1 MINFNKITELESDI
15 ISNGKKVGTLD
26 LVPNSYYL
34 VEIDYVPFQIPVK
47 DKRLVKGII
56 ERVYK
61 SGLKYEA
68 RKGRL
73 TQRFIDKSKESKKI
87 LV

>member
-1 MINFNKITELESDI
+1 MIHFNKITELESDI
-15 ISNGKKVGTLD
+15 ISNGEKVGTLD

-56 ERVYK
+56 EKVYNN
-61 SGLKYEA
+61 SLKYEA
-68 RKGRL
+68 RKRRL
-73 TQRFIDKSKESKKI
+73 TQRFIEKSKEPKTI
-87 LV
+87 LG

>member
-1 MINFNKITELESDI
+1 MIYFNKITELESDI

-56 ERVYK
+56 EKVYNN
-61 SGLKYEA
+61 SLKYEA
-68 RKGRL
+68 RKRKL
-73 TQRFIDKSKESKKI
+73 TQRFIDKSKEPKTI
-87 LV
+87 LS

>member
-56 ERVYK
+56 ERVYNNN
-61 SGLKYEA
+61 LKYEA
-68 RKGRL
+68 RKRAL
-73 TQRFIDKSKESKKI
+73 TKSFIERSKQPKKT
-87 LV
+87 LS

>member
-1 MINFNKITELESDI
+1 MIHFNKITELESDI

-26 LVPNSYYL
+26 LVTNSYYL

-56 ERVYK
+56 ERVYNNI
-61 SGLKYEA
+61 LKYEA
-68 RKGRL
+68 RKRSL
-73 TQRFIDKSKESKKI
+73 TKSFIERSKQPKKI
-87 LV
+87 LS